1 MVTLYHCK
9 GARSLRPLWALEE
22 LGLDYSLEM
31 LPFPPR
37 VFAKEFLGINPLG
50 TIPYFVDGPVK
61 MTESS
66 AICQYLVEKF
76 GPTDLKVYPGEGDYG
91 AYLNWLYHSDATLT
105 FPQTIV
111 LRYTRLEPEA
121 RRLPQAVADYGAFF
135 LGRLK
140 LLDAA
145 LEDGRSFLVAD
156 RFTIADIAIGYALIL
171 AESLKLD
178 DRFSDRIK
186 AYLVGLKERPGYQ
199 RAAAKE

>member
-22 LGLDYSLEM
+22 LGLDYKLEM

-50 TIPYFVDGPVK
+50 TIPFFVDGPVK

-76 GPTDLKVYPGEGDYG
+76 GPTDLKVYPGESDYG

-145 LEDGRSFLVAD
+145 LEEGRRFLVAD

-178 DRFSDRIK
+178 SKFSDRIK
-186 AYLVGLKERPGYQ
+186 AYLAGLKERPGYQ